1 MPRKFMFTKEEIL
14 HAALDL
20 VREKGFSA
28 VTARALGGKLGTSA
42 QPVFGHFENMEDVK
56 ASIIRAADELYGR
69 YLKEDMESGKY
80 PPYKASGM
88 SYIRFARE
96 EKELFKLLFM
106 RDRTGED
113 RTAERPETEM
123 IATLVSRQV
132 NISKEQAMLFPPGD
146 VGLCARH
153 CCHGRH
159 QLLRLERG
167 ALQPNPDRY
176 VWGIKIQIRSAKQ
189 TRHPNRTLTAARERI
204 LM

>member
-42 QPVFGHFENMEDVK
+42 QPDFGHFENMEDVK

-132 NISKEQAMLFPPGD
+132 NISKEQAMLFHLEMWAYVHGIAVMVATNYYD
-146 VGLCARH
+146 WSEELCS
-153 CCHGRH
+153 
-159 QLLRLERG
+159 Q
-167 ALQPNPDRY
+167 
-176 VWGIKIQIRSAKQ
+176 
-189 TRHPNRTLTAARERI
+189 TLTDMYGGLKYKYEAQSKQGIPTEP
-204 LM
+204 